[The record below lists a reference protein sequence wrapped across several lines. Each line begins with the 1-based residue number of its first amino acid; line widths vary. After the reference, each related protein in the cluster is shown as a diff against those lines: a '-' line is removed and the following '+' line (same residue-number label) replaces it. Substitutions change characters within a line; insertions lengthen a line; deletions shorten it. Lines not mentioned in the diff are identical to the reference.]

1 MTLMVLGM
9 VIAVGAW
16 RFVSPPDSA
25 SALTS
30 VRLAPASDFALGS
43 VTGYR
48 FTSDGDVR
56 QTPDPGGYLSA
67 GVPAGT
73 SLRGNGIF
81 YVVRL
86 PDGDFRVFSA
96 VSTHLGGL
104 VVWDASGEL
113 SFSDAYVGLFIEP
126 AHSEQ
131 WAIDGTRIFGPPPRD
146 LDRYRW
152 VVDDAGVLV
161 IDLSE
166 LVRGEVGSG
175 LQPSAVAPPP
185 YDVTSDGWATSGWP
199 AAAGD

>member
-1 MTLMVLGM
+1 MALIVLGV

-25 SALTS
+25 SAPTS

-48 FTSDGDVR
+48 ITSDGDVR
-56 QTPDPGGYLSA
+56 QTLDSSGYLSVA
-67 GVPAGT
+67 
-73 SLRGNGIF
+73 SLSRTRQRGNGLF

-86 PDGDFRVFSA
+86 PNGDFRVLSA
-96 VSTHLGGL
+96 VSTHLGEL
-104 VVWDASGEL
+104 VVWDTSGEL
-113 SFSDAYVGLFIEP
+113 WSDHDYVGVFVAF
-126 AHSEQ
+126 AHNEQ
-131 WAIDGTRIFGPPPRD
+131 WAIDGTRISGPAPRD

-152 VVDDAGVLV
+152 VVDAGGVLV
-161 IDLSE
+161 LDLSE

-175 LQPSAVAPPP
+175 LQPSAVALPP
-185 YDVTSDGWATSGWP
+185 YDVTSDGWPTSGWP